1 MKNTTNNQNY
11 LNKRTSKKDLKIN
24 KQKRTTRALVIIVI
38 MLAVIVLYD
47 VAQNGYKKIIAA
59 KSNAEISN
67 ISNTNTTQ
75 QIPECENSTWGDNLV
90 SFMNRLFTYPGNF
103 WTKLFIFL
111 GIIYLIQVCVSLT
124 FDVIELALLV
134 FVIIKRMV
142 VWIYK
147 KIRGKNEREEQLKK
161 ILEL

>member
-24 KQKRTTRALVIIVI
+24 KQKRTIRALVIIVM

-47 VAQNGYKKIIAA
+47 VAQNGYKKIVAA
-59 KSNAEISN
+59 TPNTKISN

-75 QIPECENSTWGDNLV
+75 EIPKCENSTWGDNLV
-90 SFMNRLFTYPGNF
+90 SFMNRLFTYPGNL